1 MVMVIG
7 KLFLLLPAI
16 HLQHPGALP
25 MEFIRGNGNGWLDPA
40 SALTLEYQS
49 TENIQKPNSAFHYS
63 DFMGFAESAARPR
76 LVPSRNYRWH
86 PEPMAA
92 SSHSL
97 RSFWIREFLE
107 NILLAGGQ
115 SASATPYPTL
125 S

>member
-1 MVMVIG
+1 MTS
-7 KLFLLLPAI
+7 
-16 HLQHPGALP
+16 
-25 MEFIRGNGNGWLDPA
+25 IRGNGNGWLDPA

-115 SASATPYPTL
+115 SASATPYPTF